1 MRERTGLQRQ
11 IHEIFGDDGAPI
23 KKRPPHPR
31 TPKPD
36 RETPHSSHEAARKED
51 SPDSAGAVRPH
62 DSRPIEIPPQ
72 HEVRETLPKDT
83 RPSSSNVQM
92 LEQRYRSAGGK
103 TFAGKIK
110 GRIKIAIII
119 LLSAFLVWK
128 MVNMTGSPST
138 GGVNVDKGQNI
149 HTQPMVARL
158 PATVWPIPQLYPK
171 DVRDPMEWAEKVN
184 TPNAN
189 NNDAVS
195 TQGSSRLIVRGI
207 LYSKDKP
214 RAIIGTDIVNEGD
227 LIRGALI
234 VKIGRKTVEFDMNG
248 KRWIQ
253 KVETTDLQE

>member
-11 IHEIFGDDGAPI
+11 IHEIFGDAGAPT
-23 KKRPPHPR
+23 KKHPPHPR
-31 TPKPD
+31 TPKPE

-51 SPDSAGAVRPH
+51 SHDSARAVRPH

-72 HEVRETLPKDT
+72 REAVPKDT

-92 LEQRYRSAGGK
+92 LEQRYRSPGGK
-103 TFAGKIK
+103 TFASKIK

-149 HTQPMVARL
+149 QTQPMVARM

-171 DVRDPMEWAEKVN
+171 DVRDPMEWAAKVN
-184 TPNAN
+184 TATNTN
-189 NNDAVS
+189 SAVS
-195 TQGSSRLIVRGI
+195 NQGSSRLIVRGI

-234 VKIGRKTVEFDMNG
+234 VKIGRKTVEFDMDG
-248 KRWIQ
+248 KRWVQ
-253 KVETTDLQE
+253 QVETIDSQK